1 MKLLLVDDHPL
12 FAVGFAHA
20 LTQADPALHVLTA
33 PALDDAMAIAAA
45 EPELDIVLVDYRLG
59 ACSGIDGLRQ
69 MGARFPLLARMLI
82 SGEETH
88 ALVASARAAGASGF
102 IGKSMPLEA
111 MLAALHT
118 VAGGGVAFALAAE
131 WPRLP
136 PGLAGAASASTS
148 TSTFTSTAAPTLA
161 AAPTQRQR
169 EVLSLVASG
178 QPNKRIASE
187 LGIAERTVKLHVTA
201 LLDTLGARNRT
212 HLVAVAR
219 QAGLL

>member
-20 LTQADPALHVLTA
+20 LTHADPTLHVLTA
-33 PALDDAMAIAAA
+33 ATLDAALAIAAA
-45 EPELDIVLVDYRLG
+45 EPALDIVLVDYRLG

-69 MGARFPLLARMLI
+69 LGARFPLLARMLI
-82 SGEETH
+82 SGEETPT
-88 ALVASARAAGASGF
+88 LVVTARAAGASGF
-102 IGKSMPLEA
+102 IGKSMPLDA
-111 MLAALHT
+111 MLAALRA
-118 VAGGGVAFALAAE
+118 VEGGGVAFALAADV
-131 WPRLP
+131 PR
-136 PGLAGAASASTS
+136 GAAAGAAAA
-148 TSTFTSTAAPTLA
+148 AAPTL
-161 AAPTQRQR
+161 RQR

>member
-20 LTQADPALHVLTA
+20 LRQADPALLVLTA
-33 PALDDAMAIAAA
+33 PALGDALAIAAA
-45 EPELDIVLVDYRLG
+45 EPDLDIVLVDYRLG

-88 ALVASARAAGASGF
+88 ALVAGARAAGASGF

-118 VAGGGVAFALAAE
+118 VAGGGVAFALPAE
-131 WPRLP
+131 LPRSP
-136 PGLAGAASASTS
+136 MSPAPAASNVMHAAS
-148 TSTFTSTAAPTLA
+148 
-161 AAPTQRQR
+161 PTQRQR

>member
-136 PGLAGAASASTS
+136 PGLAGAASASA
-148 TSTFTSTAAPTLA
+148 FTSAAAPTLA